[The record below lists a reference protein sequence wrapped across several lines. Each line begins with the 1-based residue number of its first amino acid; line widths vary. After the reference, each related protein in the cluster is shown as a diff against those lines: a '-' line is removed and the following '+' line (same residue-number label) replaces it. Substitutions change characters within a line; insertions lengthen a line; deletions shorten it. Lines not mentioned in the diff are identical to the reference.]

1 MLASLHDMPR
11 DVHVHGCERHRW
23 QIYHFFPNPEE
34 AEAPLLDACD
44 AMGSFDNLLG
54 PGAWWQEDDD

>member
-11 DVHVHGCERHRW
+11 DVHVHGCDRHRW

-44 AMGSFDNLLG
+44 AIGKF
-54 PGAWWQEDDD
+54 